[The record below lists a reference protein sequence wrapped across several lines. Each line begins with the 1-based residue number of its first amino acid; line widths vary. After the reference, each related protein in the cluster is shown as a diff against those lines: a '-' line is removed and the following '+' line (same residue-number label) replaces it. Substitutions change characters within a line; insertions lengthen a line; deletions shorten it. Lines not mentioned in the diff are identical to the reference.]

1 VLTDRKSGAARSV
14 TTFSDGGFYMLGVKP
29 GDYDLSV
36 APQVLAALGV
46 RAEPL
51 RLTLAPTVRGVGR
64 SGIVIR
70 LTPTR

>member
-1 VLTDRKSGAARSV
+1 
-14 TTFSDGGFYMLGVKP
+14 MLGVKP

-64 SGIVIR
+64 SGIEIR